1 MGSRVHSEN
10 THLTVYPC
18 EYRMEAPAPIISLTR
33 DYYFQDRPPDGP
45 VYHFAR
51 TDDARELFRDD
62 VPIKDTFDSHFLAQN
77 AKSFRPRVL
86 EVLEYLLERPGKPL
100 NKNHFDNDARFK
112 KFNYADVNEYVAKIR
127 VLLRDGEP
135 ARIIINSPKGHVKF
149 AVPVTDHPPV
159 LPQPEGIL
167 VHDFQPVR
175 LGTETPT
182 SPDSST
188 LQLRLKTLED
198 FPRIELLRPGDI
210 LRLLDPQ
217 FRAIEF
223 TARAT
228 EIKELWNWLRDDRPV
243 SFRALVGPGGR
254 GKTRLALHLLELLG
268 TKTQRQWRAGFL
280 DEKLSAELF
289 YRWRGDQPTLIVIDD
304 ASQWVHELEKEVIPK
319 VKDLQGNVPLRFLLI
334 DRGADEAN
342 GWYKRLRTAARF
354 LFPDEPVHLF
364 EMDYQDEAR
373 HLEERTQ
380 LLDAALERLHQFT
393 GKPKLAI
400 DDVARG
406 HLKSAE
412 MGDPLVLFMAAIV
425 GHQIGDLSSLSWRR
439 IDLADYLADHE
450 EQRIATLADPDFLP
464 RHMAAYVCLSGG
476 LRSEALQEA
485 CHEERKD
492 VQPDSPWN
500 AVELAEVIQKILP
513 AEYHPKSSEAPPNP
527 SDSAVLPIVPD
538 FVCEVFLERV
548 FQNPLRQPID
558 TIRRA
563 FKRKPSAVMRTLIH
577 MVQDFAPSETSSTLQ
592 RQQRALE
599 WITHLVQDSLES
611 LTELDLFEISS
622 ALPFETIALS
632 ELAAS
637 FYKNILEIPGI
648 PDRLVA
654 HALVELGRRQSQ
666 LGNDVEFLR
675 LSTAAVEKYRQ
686 LADGEPQLHME
697 PFVSSVVS
705 HVHALS
711 KNGRP
716 DAALETSVEAVE
728 LCRKLQ
734 DEQGGFLGS
743 LSGALVN
750 HASALKHLGR
760 IDEALAAV
768 GEAVSN
774 YRKVLVI
781 QDRYLFLNDFAAA
794 LRDQSSHQFSS
805 GKFPAA
811 LQSAD
816 ESLRLYVELARRN
829 PDAYQPWLADAI
841 YNHARIFRQCFPNS
855 AATEETVR
863 SLEDAVSIFRR
874 LVSRNRN
881 RFLPDLARVLL
892 TFAVAIADVRGKEK
906 QALDAME
913 EASGFYIELAQRNPQ
928 EYLARLAACQCLMA
942 QRYSAIGWGNDAITS
957 IQESERNCRTL
968 SDRDRRQYLK
978 LLSETL
984 GHEAEILCKHGR
996 AEDAVKPIEE
1006 AVSYEKELVRTN
1018 PGLHLGQLASTYA
1031 VWGTVL
1037 EALGEDAK
1045 AAEMF
1050 GESLR
1055 CIKPA
1060 AIRFPRVYTQLAQK
1074 VARSFMSSYVKAH
1087 DGSPDL
1093 RLVMPF
1099 LQVLPKGGDDESLQC
1114 VRESYRQS
1122 PREDLPNI
1130 ARCYREQS
1138 NELGDVMLRLA
1149 DEVEQRYAA
1158 LPADDL
1164 ASAITVMRERA
1175 YSLEITARAWIKRG
1189 FLKDAAALIKET
1201 VYFLRLLACEHQSED
1216 WKTAL
1221 ASMLFMQGQLCH
1233 QVGQSEEALE
1243 CIIESGERCR
1253 GLVDVDPDTF
1263 RPRLAR
1269 CLRYEIQIKSELGRH
1284 VEAAAASLE
1293 LVEVDRQSVSQ
1304 S

>member
-1 MGSRVHSEN
+1 MEDRLRGRTAASCGSRVHSEN

-18 EYRMEAPAPIISLTR
+18 EYRMEASAPIISLTR

-62 VPIKDTFDSHFLAQN
+62 VPIKDTFDSQFLAEN

-175 LGTETPT
+175 LGTATPT

-217 FRAIEF
+217 FRAIDF
-223 TARAT
+223 TARAA
-228 EIKELWNWLRDDRPV
+228 ECNELWNWLHDDLPV
-243 SFRALVGPGGR
+243 SFRALIGPGGR
-254 GKTRLALHLLELLG
+254 GKTRLAIHLLELLR
-268 TKTQRQWRAGFL
+268 TKAQRQWRAGFL
-280 DEKLSAELF
+280 DEKLSPELF
-289 YRWRGDQPTLIVIDD
+289 YRWRADQPTLIVIDD

-342 GWYKRLRTAARF
+342 GWYKRVRTAARF

-364 EMDYQDEAR
+364 EMDSKDEAR
-373 HLEERTQ
+373 PLEERAQ

-400 DDVARG
+400 DEAARG
-406 HLKSAE
+406 RLKSAE

-485 CHEERKD
+485 CPEERKA

-500 AVELAEVIQKILP
+500 AVELAEIIQKILP

-548 FQNPLRQPID
+548 FQNPLQQPID

-599 WITHLVQDSLES
+599 WITHLVQDNLES

-637 FYKNILEIPGI
+637 FYGKILEIPGI
-648 PDRLVA
+648 PDRLGA
-654 HALVELGRRQSQ
+654 HALVELARRHSQ

-697 PFVSSVVS
+697 PFISSVVS

-711 KNGRP
+711 KNGLP
-716 DAALETSVEAVE
+716 DAALETSVEAVK

-734 DEQGGFLGS
+734 DEKGGFLGL

-750 HASALKHLGR
+750 HASALQHLGR

-774 YRKVLVI
+774 YREVLVI

-794 LRDQSSHQFSS
+794 LRDQSSHEFSS
-805 GKFPAA
+805 GRFPAA

-816 ESLRLYVELARRN
+816 ESLRLYIELARRN
-829 PDAYQPWLADAI
+829 PDAYQSWLADAMC
-841 YNHARIFRQCFPNS
+841 NRARKFCQCFPDS
-855 AATEETVR
+855 TTEETVR
-863 SLEDAVSIFRR
+863 PFEDAVSMCRR
-874 LVSRNRN
+874 LVLRNRN

-892 TFAVAIADVRGKEK
+892 NFAMAISDVQGKEK
-906 QALDAME
+906 LALDAME
-913 EASGFYIELAQRNPQ
+913 EVSGFYIELAQRNPQ

-942 QRYSAIGWGNDAITS
+942 QRYSALGRGNDAITS

-978 LLSETL
+978 LLSGTL

-1018 PGLHLGQLASTYA
+1018 PGLHLGLLARTYA
-1031 VWGTVL
+1031 VWGAGL
-1037 EALGEDAK
+1037 EMLGEHAK
-1045 AAEMF
+1045 AAEVF

-1060 AIRFPRVYTQLAQK
+1060 AMRFPRDCAHLAQK
-1074 VARSFMSSYVKAH
+1074 VAWSYRSSYVKAH
-1087 DGSPDL
+1087 NVDPDF
-1093 RLVMPF
+1093 RLVIPF
-1099 LQVLPKGGDDESLQC
+1099 LQVLPKGRDDESLQC
-1114 VRESYRQS
+1114 VRESFRQS

-1130 ARCYREQS
+1130 ARFYREQS
-1138 NELGDVMLRLA
+1138 R
-1149 DEVEQRYAA
+1149 
-1158 LPADDL
+1158 
-1164 ASAITVMRERA
+1164 
-1175 YSLEITARAWIKRG
+1175 
-1189 FLKDAAALIKET
+1189 
-1201 VYFLRLLACEHQSED
+1201 
-1216 WKTAL
+1216 
-1221 ASMLFMQGQLCH
+1221 
-1233 QVGQSEEALE
+1233 
-1243 CIIESGERCR
+1243 
-1253 GLVDVDPDTF
+1253 
-1263 RPRLAR
+1263 
-1269 CLRYEIQIKSELGRH
+1269 
-1284 VEAAAASLE
+1284 
-1293 LVEVDRQSVSQ
+1293 
-1304 S
+1304 